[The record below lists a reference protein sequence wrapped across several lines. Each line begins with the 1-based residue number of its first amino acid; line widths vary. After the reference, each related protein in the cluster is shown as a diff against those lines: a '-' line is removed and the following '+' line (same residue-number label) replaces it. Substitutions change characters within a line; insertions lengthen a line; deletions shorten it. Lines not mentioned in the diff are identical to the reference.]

1 MNGVIAVR
9 SLLVADTGVTS
20 LVPVVRI
27 AAGMLPQG
35 TDLPAI
41 SLMSVSSVDRNVPAP
56 GAKRR
61 VTERVQVTVL
71 ARTYPE
77 VKAIIAAVRQAV
89 APDKKTPSHSLMY
102 GADASIAGELAQLD
116 GIHRHAPFHHH
127 IGCGNPVAGFPNL
140 HHHRSA
146 LGGKP

>member
-9 SLLVADTGVTS
+9 SLLVADTGVTL
-20 LVPVVRI
+20 LVPVARI

-41 SLMSVSSVDRNVPAP
+41 SLMSVSSIDRNIPAP

-77 VKAIIAAVRQAV
+77 VKASISAVRQAAADQMPAIDGLFDV
-89 APDKKTPSHSLMY
+89 TVHTDSAGPDF
-102 GADASIAGELAQLD
+102 LD
-116 GIHRHAPFHHH
+116 KETGIHMQTQDFRVSFNEA
-127 IGCGNPVAGFPNL
+127 
-140 HHHRSA
+140 R
-146 LGGKP
+146 

>member
-9 SLLVADTGVTS
+9 SLLAGDAGLTA
-20 LVPVVRI
+20 LVPVARI

-77 VKAIIAAVRQAV
+77 TKAILAAIRKAAADQMPAIDGLSEVTVHTDSAG
-89 APDKKTPSHSLMY
+89 PDF
-102 GADASIAGELAQLD
+102 LD
-116 GIHRHAPFHHH
+116 EETGIHMQTQDFRVSFNEAR
-127 IGCGNPVAGFPNL
+127 IA
-140 HHHRSA
+140 SA
-146 LGGKP
+146 S

>member
-1 MNGVIAVR
+1 MNGVVAVR
-9 SLLVADTGVTS
+9 SLLVADTGVTGP
-20 LVPVVRI
+20 VPMARI

-56 GAKRR
+56 GTKRR

-77 VKAIIAAVRQAV
+77 TKAIVAAVRKAAADQMPAIDGLFDV
-89 APDKKTPSHSLMY
+89 TVHTDSAGPDF
-102 GADASIAGELAQLD
+102 LD
-116 GIHRHAPFHHH
+116 EETGIHMQTQDFRVSFNEA
-127 IGCGNPVAGFPNL
+127 
-140 HHHRSA
+140 R
-146 LGGKP
+146 

>member
-9 SLLVADTGVTS
+9 SLLVVDTGVTS
-20 LVPVVRI
+20 LVPVARI
-27 AAGMLPQG
+27 AAGMLAQD

-61 VTERVQVTVL
+61 VTERVQVAVL

-77 VKAIIAAVRQAV
+77 VKAIIAAVRNAAADQMPAIDGLTDV
-89 APDKKTPSHSLMY
+89 TVHTDSAGPDF
-102 GADASIAGELAQLD
+102 LD
-116 GIHRHAPFHHH
+116 EETGIHMQTQDFRVSFNEA
-127 IGCGNPVAGFPNL
+127 
-140 HHHRSA
+140 R
-146 LGGKP
+146 

>member
-9 SLLVADTGVTS
+9 SVLVADTGVTA
-20 LVPVVRI
+20 LVPIARI

-77 VKAIIAAVRQAV
+77 VKAIIAAVRQAAADQMPAIDGLFDV
-89 APDKKTPSHSLMY
+89 TVHTDSAGPDF
-102 GADASIAGELAQLD
+102 LD
-116 GIHRHAPFHHH
+116 EETGIHMQTQDFRVSFNEA
-127 IGCGNPVAGFPNL
+127 
-140 HHHRSA
+140 R
-146 LGGKP
+146 

>member
-9 SLLVADTGVTS
+9 SLLVGDIGLTS
-20 LVPVVRI
+20 LVPIARI
-27 AAGMLPQG
+27 AAGMLPAG

-56 GAKRR
+56 GLNRR

-77 VKAIIAAVRQAV
+77 TKAILAAIRKAAADQMPVIDGLTDVTVHTDSAG
-89 APDKKTPSHSLMY
+89 PDF
-102 GADASIAGELAQLD
+102 LD
-116 GIHRHAPFHHH
+116 EETGIHMQTQDFRVSFNEA
-127 IGCGNPVAGFPNL
+127 
-140 HHHRSA
+140 R
-146 LGGKP
+146 

>member
-9 SLLVADTGVTS
+9 TLLVTDTGMTAI
-20 LVPVVRI
+20 VPPARI

-41 SLMSVSSVDRNVPAP
+41 SLLSVSSVDRNIPAP
-56 GAKRR
+56 GPKRR

-77 VKAIIAAVRQAV
+77 AKTLIAAIRAAAADQMPTIDGLFDVTVHTDSAG
-89 APDKKTPSHSLMY
+89 PDF
-102 GADASIAGELAQLD
+102 LD
-116 GIHRHAPFHHH
+116 EETGIHMQTQDLRVSFNEA
-127 IGCGNPVAGFPNL
+127 
-140 HHHRSA
+140 R
-146 LGGKP
+146 

>member
-20 LVPVVRI
+20 LVPVARI
-27 AAGMLPQG
+27 AAGMLAQG

-41 SLMSVSSVDRNVPAP
+41 SLISVSSVDRNVPAP

-77 VKAIIAAVRQAV
+77 VKAIIAAVRQAAADQMPNIDGLFDV
-89 APDKKTPSHSLMY
+89 TVHTDSAGPDF
-102 GADASIAGELAQLD
+102 LD
-116 GIHRHAPFHHH
+116 EETGIHMQTQDFRVSFNEA
-127 IGCGNPVAGFPNL
+127 
-140 HHHRSA
+140 R
-146 LGGKP
+146 

>member
-41 SLMSVSSVDRNVPAP
+41 SLMSVSSIDRNVQAP

-77 VKAIIAAVRQAV
+77 VKAIIAAVRQAAADQMPTIDGLFDV
-89 APDKKTPSHSLMY
+89 TVHTDSAGPDF
-102 GADASIAGELAQLD
+102 LD
-116 GIHRHAPFHHH
+116 EETGIHMQTQDFRVSFNEARLASP
-127 IGCGNPVAGFPNL
+127 
-140 HHHRSA
+140 S
-146 LGGKP
+146 

>member
-9 SLLVADTGVTS
+9 SLLVADTGVTA
-20 LVPVVRI
+20 LVPIARI

-77 VKAIIAAVRQAV
+77 VKAIIAAARQAAADRMPTIDGLFDV
-89 APDKKTPSHSLMY
+89 TVHTDSAGPDF
-102 GADASIAGELAQLD
+102 LD
-116 GIHRHAPFHHH
+116 EETGIHMQTQDFRVSFNEARLASP
-127 IGCGNPVAGFPNL
+127 
-140 HHHRSA
+140 S
-146 LGGKP
+146 

>member
-20 LVPVVRI
+20 LVPVARI
-27 AAGMLPQG
+27 AAGMLAQG

-77 VKAIIAAVRQAV
+77 VKAIIAAARRAAADQMPTIDGLFDVTVHTDSAG
-89 APDKKTPSHSLMY
+89 PDF
-102 GADASIAGELAQLD
+102 LD
-116 GIHRHAPFHHH
+116 EETGIHMQTQDFRVSFNEA
-127 IGCGNPVAGFPNL
+127 
-140 HHHRSA
+140 R
-146 LGGKP
+146 

>member
-41 SLMSVSSVDRNVPAP
+41 SLMSVSSIDRNVQAP

-77 VKAIIAAVRQAV
+77 VKAIIAAVRQAAADQMPTIDGLFDV
-89 APDKKTPSHSLMY
+89 TVHTDSAGPDF
-102 GADASIAGELAQLD
+102 LD
-116 GIHRHAPFHHH
+116 EETGIHMQTQDFRVSFNEA
-127 IGCGNPVAGFPNL
+127 
-140 HHHRSA
+140 R
-146 LGGKP
+146 

>member
-20 LVPVVRI
+20 LVPVARI

-41 SLMSVSSVDRNVPAP
+41 SLLSVSSVDRNVPAP

-77 VKAIIAAVRQAV
+77 VKAIIAAVRQAAADQMPNIDGLFDV
-89 APDKKTPSHSLMY
+89 TVHTDSAGPDF
-102 GADASIAGELAQLD
+102 LD
-116 GIHRHAPFHHH
+116 EETGIHMQTQDFRVSFNEARLASP
-127 IGCGNPVAGFPNL
+127 
-140 HHHRSA
+140 S
-146 LGGKP
+146 